1 MLLHIHI
8 KVYPFAS
15 AVCRCLGHLSCSE
28 NLTITLDSGSTT
40 LALKK
45 EFEVLREVPT
55 SRQILLLPHAEFG
68 KETFE
73 TAGYSRNKGIELK
86 DDETFKD
93 IVSGATFLLFITNN

>member
-15 AVCRCLGHLSCSE
+15 AACRCLGHLSCSE
-28 NLTITLDSGSTT
+28 NLTITLDSGSTS

-55 SRQILLLPHAEFG
+55 SRQLLLLPHAEFG

-73 TAGYSRNKGIELK
+73 TAGYSRSAGIEFK
-86 DDETFKD
+86 DDDTFED
-93 IVSGATFLLFITNN
+93 SISGETFLLFITKY